1 MRRRKAKF
9 TIPSKYLLL
18 LLTAFCV
25 IVMAITFTTDFFAGP
40 LSSLA
45 GFVIVPFQSGISSV
59 GSWLTD
65 RSDELKQLK
74 DVLKENKEL
83 QDEIDR
89 LTIEINSLQQDR
101 YELSNLRDLYSLD
114 NQYSDYEKIGARVIG
129 KDAGNW
135 FNTFVLDKGEKDGI
149 EVDMNVMAGSG
160 LVGRVIDVGPNW
172 CKVISIIDDKSN
184 VSGMILSTS
193 DRMIVS
199 GDLELM
205 NGGMIRFSQLL
216 NSEGT
221 VKEGDKV
228 VTSHISNKFLPGILI
243 GYIGEIN
250 SDENNLTCSGT
261 IIPAADFEHLEEVLI
276 ILTKKEQIDEE

>member
-18 LLTAFCV
+18 LLTALCV
-25 IVMAITFTTDFFAGP
+25 IVMAITFTTDIFAGP
-40 LSSLA
+40 LSAIA
-45 GFVIVPFQSGISSV
+45 GFVVVPFQDGISSV

-65 RSDELKQLK
+65 RSDELGQLK
-74 DVLKENKEL
+74 DVLAENKEL
-83 QDEIDR
+83 QEEIDK

-101 YELSNLRDLYSLD
+101 YELSNLRELYSLD
-114 NQYSDYEKIGARVIG
+114 QQYQDYEKIGARVIG
-129 KDAGNW
+129 SDTGNW
-135 FNTFVLDKGEKDGI
+135 FNVFVLNKGEKDGV

-160 LVGRVIDVGPNW
+160 LVGRVTDVGPNW

-193 DRMIVS
+193 DRLIVS

-205 NGGMIRFSQLL
+205 NNGMIRFSQLL

-221 VKEGDKV
+221 VKAGDKV
-228 VTSHISNKFLPGILI
+228 VTSHISDKFLPGILI

-276 ILTKKEQIDEE
+276 ILTKKDQIDEE

>member
-45 GFVIVPFQSGISSV
+45 GVVIVPFQSGISSV

-65 RSDELKQLK
+65 RSDELRQLK
-74 DVLKENKEL
+74 DVLKENQEL
-83 QDEIDR
+83 QAEIDR
-89 LTIEINSLQQDR
+89 LTIEINGLQQDR

-205 NGGMIRFSQLL
+205 NSGMIRFSQLL

-243 GYIGEIN
+243 GYIGEIDL
-250 SDENNLTCSGT
+250 DENNLTCSGT
-261 IIPAADFEHLEEVLI
+261 IIPAADFEHLEDVLI
-276 ILTKKEQIDEE
+276 ILTKKDQIDEE

>member
-1 MRRRKAKF
+1 MCHCYGN
-9 TIPSKYLLL
+9 YLYYG
-18 LLTAFCV
+18 
-25 IVMAITFTTDFFAGP
+25 FFAGP
-40 LSSLA
+40 LSSVA

-74 DVLKENKEL
+74 DVLKENQEL
-83 QDEIDR
+83 QAEIDR
-89 LTIEINSLQQDR
+89 LTIEINGLQQDR

-114 NQYSDYEKIGARVIG
+114 NQYSDYKKIGARVIG

-135 FNTFVLDKGEKDGI
+135 FSTFVLDKGEKDGI

-193 DRMIVS
+193 DRLIVS

-205 NGGMIRFSQLL
+205 NSGMIRFSQLL

-228 VTSHISNKFLPGILI
+228 VTSHISDKFLPGILI

-276 ILTKKEQIDEE
+276 IMKKKDQIDEE